1 LALSH
6 HLSALEGQITDTGA
20 RSYQLRAL
28 FISASSTTLTDPT
41 CENARR
47 HHSVEWRLAGVRL
60 P

>member
-28 FISASSTTLTDPT
+28 FISASSTTL
-41 CENARR
+41 
-47 HHSVEWRLAGVRL
+47 
-60 P
+60 